1 MGRAPGSSP
10 YTYYNTIDY
19 VTIASTGNAADFG
32 DLIQTAS
39 YHACTSNGSRGI
51 FAGGDPTST
60 FLNTI
65 QYVTISTTGNSSD
78 FGDMTTIGAYRSAT
92 SDRHGGLSE

>member
-1 MGRAPGSSP
+1 MFGGGVAPSI
-10 YTYYNTIDY
+10 TNTIDY

-32 DLIQTAS
+32 DLIQTAA
-39 YHACTSNGSRGI
+39 YHSCTSNGSRGI

-92 SDRHGGLSE
+92 SDSHGGLSE